1 MRIIFREGRF
11 MRKLTAIIIATLILA
26 GLAPSGVISADT
38 GYEGYVETPLES
50 ADFSADCY
58 YKIYDTTGK
67 ALTYAEND
75 PDGMLVLN
83 DPVDGDK
90 HQEWQIVSD
99 PALKSRYRI
108 INKYCAS
115 ALMIKEVYS
124 MNELVV
130 ERVDLNSPRQ
140 EWSLQYKNGF
150 FTISV
155 RSVGALTYTDRRVR
169 STAVMNSA
177 KKFTL
182 SRISEPGW
190 VEDWTDEFDFLDE
203 SKWSR
208 ADGHLQNADAVVI
221 NVGDEDHVYIE
232 DGNLVL
238 RADIGDYGGYAAAAG
253 MVDTAGKYSFSY
265 GRIEMRAKLP
275 HGYGTFPAL
284 WLLANESLWAGNGE
298 IDVMEISN
306 EGMADADAYLYG
318 TRHWTTASGG
328 HTSDGRQLYTKNR
341 VPFSEEY
348 HTFAL
353 EWENDQ
359 LRWFLDGML
368 YASHNSKVNEEKYAF
383 GDDPH
388 FLILD
393 NWIQGERDGSLTPG
407 KDYPE
412 EYYYYIDRITVSKR
426 ETSCDVVA
434 DETTP
439 ETTYTSTA
447 ADLVARSHD
456 WDNEMPLAVSP
467 DGGEIAVAD
476 GMGFV
481 FVEDAATG
489 LQKYMLSTYPMR
501 MLSAVEYSPD
511 GSRLAVADMT
521 GTILIY
527 DTSDYDAEPLRI
539 CNGTVCHSKLLFT
552 KDGTGLITADMPA
565 RAAHNGAGNQFDGS
579 VVKTG
584 CMRVFDVATGAVK
597 YETPI
602 GGEGRGMALSDDG
615 TLLAIALLDGRCVL
629 LETASFTVLAHLECG
644 SAQARGVDFSSDS
657 SKLAVTDEGG
667 GIYLFDL
674 SDNTLIRRMNTVK
687 NVSMISVRFSAD
699 DKRLL
704 VNSADNCARIYDV
717 ETGAMLKLLGGF
729 SEAAYF
735 AEYSPDGDRIAVGS
749 LDGRIKIYDADGNYR
764 RTLVTSLTEHNGH
777 IFSMAFSPDGE
788 YVYATT
794 YTFPKALHR
803 WSVDGESGP
812 ESASYDCDFI
822 YTVADGEATVTGYR
836 GNDRN
841 IVVPETLGGCP
852 VTTIGEA
859 AFANMGNFAR
869 GLTITLPSTL
879 KRIETDAFRNV
890 WSLKELILPE
900 GLEYIAYEAIHGCK
914 QLYEMT
920 IPDSVAYIGEKTFD
934 WCHGLKKVVIGG
946 GVKTFDTNI
955 FGSCRALT
963 EIILR
968 EGVESVTGE
977 ETAVATVKK
986 LRLPESLT
994 DFDAAAFT
1002 GRAIKVYGKRGS
1014 YAETFCAENAGY
1026 NFTELIRGDIDG
1038 SGEVGVTD
1046 ALEMLRISLGIKK
1059 TDIDTVEKMDMDGDV
1074 ELTISDVLLTM
1085 RVAAGVA

>member
-1 MRIIFREGRF
+1 MK
-11 MRKLTAIIIATLILA
+11 KLLAIILTFALA
-26 GLAPSGVISADT
+26 AALLPTGVITADSGYS
-38 GYEGYVETPLES
+38 GYEETVV
-50 ADFSADCY
+50 AGTGFSSDCY
-58 YKIYDTTGK
+58 YKIYDTNGK

-75 PDGMLVLN
+75 PDGMFVLD

-99 PALKSRYRI
+99 PVQKSRYRI
-108 INKYCAS
+108 INKYCAG
-115 ALMIKEVYS
+115 ALTIKDVYAS
-124 MNELVV
+124 TEFAADP
-130 ERVDLNSPRQ
+130 VDLNNSNQ
-140 EWSLQYKNGF
+140 EWALQYKNGKY
-150 FTISV
+150 TISI
-155 RSVGALTYTDRRVR
+155 RGVGSITYSGRRVR
-169 STAVMNSA
+169 VTAVTTGA
-177 KKFTL
+177 KQFTIAA
-182 SRISEPGW
+182 ISEPGW
-190 VEDWTDEFDFLDE
+190 VEDWTDEFDYLDE

-208 ADGHLQNADAVVI
+208 ADGHLQNADAMVI
-221 NVGDEDHVYIE
+221 NVGDKDHVYIE

-306 EGMADADAYLYG
+306 EGAADADAYLYG
-318 TRHWTTASGG
+318 TRHWTTAGG
-328 HTSDGRQLYTKNR
+328 AHTSEGSQLFNKNR
-341 VPFSEEY
+341 VPFSEAY
-348 HTFAL
+348 HTFTL

-359 LRWFLDGML
+359 LRWFFDGML
-368 YASHNSKVNEEKYAF
+368 YASHNPKENDDRYAF

-393 NWIQGERDGSLTPG
+393 NWILGEKDGTLTPG

-447 ADLVARSHD
+447 ADIVARSHD

-467 DGGEIAVAD
+467 DGKEIAVAD

-481 FVEDAATG
+481 FIEDAATG
-489 LQKYMLSTYPMR
+489 LQKYMLSAYPMR

-511 GSRLAVADMT
+511 GSRLAVADMI

-527 DTSDYDAEPLRI
+527 DTSDYDADPLRI

-579 VVKTG
+579 IAKLK
-584 CMRVFDVATGAVK
+584 CMRVFDVATGAML
-597 YETPI
+597 YETEI

-629 LETASFTVLAHLECG
+629 LETGTFTVVTHLKCG
-644 SAQARGVDFSSDS
+644 AAQARGVDFSSDS
-657 SKLAVTDEGG
+657 SMLAVTDERG
-667 GIYLFDL
+667 GIYLWSL
-674 SDNTLIRRMNTVK
+674 ADNTLIRRMNTVK
-687 NVSMISVRFSAD
+687 NVSMTSVRFSAD
-699 DKRLL
+699 DKKLL

-717 ETGAMLKLLGGF
+717 ETGELLKLLGGF
-729 SEAAYF
+729 SQAAYF
-735 AEYSPDGDRIAVGS
+735 AEYSPDGSRIAVGS
-749 LDGRIKIYDADGNYR
+749 LDGRIKIYDASGNYL
-764 RTLVTSLTEHNGH
+764 RTLVTSMTEHNGH
-777 IFSMAFSPDGE
+777 IFSMKFSRDGE

-812 ESASYDCDFI
+812 ESASYDCDFF
-822 YTVADGEATVTGYR
+822 YTVENGEATVTGYR

-852 VTTIGEA
+852 VTVIGTS

-869 GLTITLPSTL
+869 GLSITLPSTL
-879 KRIETDAFRNV
+879 KRIEYDAFRNV

-900 GLEYIAYEAIHGCK
+900 GLEYIADEAIHGCK
-914 QLYEMT
+914 QLFEIT
-920 IPDSVAYIGEKTFD
+920 IPDSVTFIGEKVFD
-934 WCHGLKKVVIGG
+934 WCHGLKKLVFGS

-955 FGSCRALT
+955 FGSCRAIS

-968 EGVESVTGE
+968 EGVEAISGGD
-977 ETAVATVKK
+977 ETAVASVKK
-986 LRLPESLT
+986 LRFPESL
-994 DFDAAAFT
+994 ASCEAGAFT
-1002 GRAIKVYGKRGS
+1002 GRTIKVCGKRGS
-1014 YAETFCAENAGY
+1014 YAETFCAENARY
-1026 NFTELIRGDIDG
+1026 SFTELIRGDIDG
-1038 SGEVGVTD
+1038 DGRVSVTD
-1046 ALEMLRISLGIKK
+1046 ALEMLRISLGMKK
-1059 TDIDTVEKMDMDGDV
+1059 TDIDTAEKMDMDGDV